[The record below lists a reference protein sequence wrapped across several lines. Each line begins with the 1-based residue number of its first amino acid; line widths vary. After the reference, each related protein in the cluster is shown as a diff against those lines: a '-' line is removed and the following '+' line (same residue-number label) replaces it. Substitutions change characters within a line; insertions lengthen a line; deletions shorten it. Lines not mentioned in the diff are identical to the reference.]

1 MVRSTSSSK
10 RYQMGAGEIHPIN
23 FNRYLFASVLKGNVL
38 LLNSLGRDLR
48 EENGGFHRTGLS
60 RSLTTLTIK
69 NTNRFSKSL

>member
-38 LLNSLGRDLR
+38 FTKQSKERPEGRERGISLRG
-48 EENGGFHRTGLS
+48 
-60 RSLTTLTIK
+60 II
-69 NTNRFSKSL
+69 